1 MVLVRNILLSAWSG
15 SFFGGF
21 GPTLRLFVFVQ
32 CLPFCCWAQ
41 IVMWPKENFQRMS
54 SSNPAKETILVNKNF
69 AICFPAAFHPNK
81 CEKRLFERLFRW
93 CCLNDFHI
101 GISLPPFH
109 LENQKTEDTPLQRIT
124 HGIRFMFALSD
135 VLNVAHAHSKQWKAT
150 VRMIMFV
157 WSWLLSWRLVKGTR
171 VIQGYL
177 IMADTNC
184 GHSK

>member
-1 MVLVRNILLSAWSG
+1 MVLVRNIPLLAWSG

-21 GPTLRLFVFVQ
+21 GPTLRLS
-32 CLPFCCWAQ
+32 P
-41 IVMWPKENFQRMS
+41 
-54 SSNPAKETILVNKNF
+54 ILLLSPNCNVTNGKFSEEVIQQSCKRDDSCKKNF
-69 AICFPAAFHPNK
+69 AICFPVAFHPNK

-157 WSWLLSWRLVKGTR
+157 WSWLLSWMGKRAR

-184 GHSK
+184 RHSK